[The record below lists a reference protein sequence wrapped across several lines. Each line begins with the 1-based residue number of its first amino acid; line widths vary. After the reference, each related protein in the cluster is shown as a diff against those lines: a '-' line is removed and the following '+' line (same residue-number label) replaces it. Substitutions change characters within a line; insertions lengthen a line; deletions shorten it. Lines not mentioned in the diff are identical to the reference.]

1 MSELTVKQAIE
12 ARRSIR
18 RYTEEP
24 ISEDTIR
31 ELLRQA
37 NLAPTPWNVQPTR
50 VTVVSKQ
57 EDKDKLME
65 AAFGQ
70 PQVGA
75 AAAVFVLSTDMQD
88 ALANLAETVHP
99 GMPED
104 RKAQEIETISG
115 TFNQMTEEQR
125 QAWGLNHGYTFMAFL
140 ILAAQSMGYAT
151 SCMLGFEPDKVRELY
166 GLGDH
171 VQLPVIIAMGV
182 PAGEGF
188 PHHRH
193 EVDRFT
199 TFK

>member
-18 RYTEEP
+18 KYKGEE
-24 ISEDTIR
+24 ISKETIE

-37 NLAPTPWNVQPTR
+37 NLAPTPWNLQPTR
-50 VTVVSKQ
+50 VIVVTKD
-57 EDKDKLME
+57 EDKEKLKD
-65 AAFGQ
+65 AAYGQ
-70 PQVGA
+70 PQVYN
-75 AAAVFVLSTDMQD
+75 AAAVFVLTTDMQD
-88 ALANLAETVHP
+88 VLANVEETIHP

-104 RKAQEIETISG
+104 RAKQEKETILGS
-115 TFNQMTEEQR
+115 FEKMSEEER
-125 QAWGLNHGYTFMAFL
+125 QAWGKNQGYTFMAFL

-166 GLGDH
+166 NLGDH
-171 VQLPVIIAMGV
+171 VQFPALVAMGV
-182 PAGEGF
+182 PNEEGF